1 MKEIQVIHI
10 WSPIGVRD
18 IKYINLIDFSG
29 YKFDD
34 GIGYVTYTLIGLDL
48 ISYYE
53 NQIEIPAS
61 IIQQWGADDSI
72 IWNYVIQQLGL
83 VEVTQ

>member
-1 MKEIQVIHI
+1 MKEIQIIHV
-10 WSPIGVRD
+10 WSPIGIRD

-29 YKFDD
+29 YNFNN
-34 GIGYVTYTLIGLDL
+34 GVGYVKYILIGSDL

-72 IWNYVIQQLGL
+72 IWNYVTDTLRL
-83 VEVTQ
+83 VLI